1 MAKPTIS
8 PFSHHIPSSRLN
20 SRLLYTTYPSLFFY
34 RYIPAYYLHISMLM
48 TKSLPYD
55 LGRLD
60 WKKRDLQLELL
71 SLRNVDVAMDPRS

>member
-1 MAKPTIS
+1 
-8 PFSHHIPSSRLN
+8 
-20 SRLLYTTYPSLFFY
+20 
-34 RYIPAYYLHISMLM
+34 MLM

-60 WKKRDLQLELL
+60 WKKRDSQLELL